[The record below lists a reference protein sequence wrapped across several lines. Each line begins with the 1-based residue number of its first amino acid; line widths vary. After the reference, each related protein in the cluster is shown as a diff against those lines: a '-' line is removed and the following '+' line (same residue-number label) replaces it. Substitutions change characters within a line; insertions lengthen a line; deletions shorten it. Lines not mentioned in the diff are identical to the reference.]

1 MYADFVKKNSSDKG
15 KAGPSASTPK
25 QEVTGGNINKIGSK
39 KSRPNKS
46 LEDQH
51 QLSSSPPKS
60 KKIKKDDELSPQLK
74 KSSPAS
80 KSNGALK
87 SNGSV
92 ANKGNDIK
100 TTPETKT
107 RFTRSSSRKMMANGE
122 EKAAESLFSVP
133 SWDEK

>member
-1 MYADFVKKNSSDKG
+1 MYADFVKKNSADKN
-15 KAGPSASTPK
+15 KAGPSASITSK
-25 QEVTGGNINKIGSK
+25 QEVAGGNISKIGSK

-51 QLSSSPPKS
+51 QLSSSPPKN
-60 KKIKKDDELSPQLK
+60 KKIKKDNEQSPQLK

-80 KSNGALK
+80 KSNGTVK
-87 SNGSV
+87 SNGGV
-92 ANKGNDIK
+92 VNKDIK